1 MPDQLKL
8 FTMQKFIINIKKKS
22 VILITLS
29 VLVLFSAGFMSV
41 PNNKDFLLTKNMD
54 IFFSMIREINLFYVD
69 EKDPD
74 KLIEQGIMG
83 VLEGLDPYT
92 TYIPESE
99 MENYATM
106 TTGRYGGVGALIRQV
121 GEYVMIIEP
130 YENFP
135 AQKAGLR
142 AGDIITGIDGKSTK
156 LLPVNEVSELLKG
169 SPKSKIEI
177 TIQRSDSSE
186 PITRSIT
193 REEVKINNVTW
204 YGMVDESIGYI
215 QFNGFTENAHQEV
228 KNAVID
234 LKNNYGAKS
243 LILDVRGNPGGL
255 LLEAVNVTNLFVE
268 KGQEI
273 VSTKGKVK
281 QWDHV
286 YRARNNPLDTD
297 IPLVVLVGRASASA
311 AEIVAGAIQD
321 LDRGLV
327 LGQRTFGKGLIQT
340 TRQLSYNS
348 QLKITTAKYYTP
360 SGRSIQ
366 AVDFTDTGGVAV
378 PDSLINEFETM
389 NGRKVYDGGGIM
401 PDIEIVEERP
411 APILVN
417 LYTRNHLFN
426 YATRF
431 SQLNKT
437 IAPVGEFHIS
447 DEEYSKFI
455 DYLES
460 EDFDYQTQ
468 TEERFRQ
475 LIAAAKQE
483 KYYDPLTD
491 AFNDL
496 ENKLAHD
503 KERDLETFKPEIKS
517 LLKEE
522 IVSRYY
528 YQKGRV
534 EASLEGD
541 RYLLKAMEILNNN
554 VLYNSILDGKLIYPN
569 DQVAEG
575 YLPRIL
581 SGQKSLAFVVP
592 C

>member
-1 MPDQLKL
+1 
-8 FTMQKFIINIKKKS
+8 MQKFIKKIKKKS
-22 VILITLS
+22 VLLITLS
-29 VLVLFSAGFMSV
+29 GFMLLSAGFMSV
-41 PNNKDFLLTKNMD
+41 PGNRDFLLTKNMD
-54 IFFSMIREINLFYVD
+54 IFFSMIREISLFYVD
-69 EKDPD
+69 DKDPD
-74 KLIEQGIMG
+74 KLIEKGIMG

-135 AQKAGLR
+135 AQKSGLR
-142 AGDIITGIDGKSTK
+142 AGDIITGIDGKSTRH
-156 LLPVNEVSELLKG
+156 LPVNEVSELLKG
-169 SPKSKIEI
+169 SPKSKLEI
-177 TIQRSDSSE
+177 TIQRSGSSE

-193 REEVKINNVTW
+193 REEVKINNVAW

-228 KNAVID
+228 RNALID
-234 LKNNYGAKS
+234 LKTNHDAKS
-243 LILDVRGNPGGL
+243 IILDVRANPGGL
-255 LLEAVNVTNLFVE
+255 LIEAVNVTNLFVG

-297 IPLVVLVGRASASA
+297 IPLVVLVGRSSASA

-366 AVDFTDTGGVAV
+366 AVNFSETGGVAV
-378 PDSLINEFETM
+378 PDSLINEFKTV

-401 PDIEIVEERP
+401 PDIEIFEERP

-426 YATRF
+426 YATLF
-431 SQLNKT
+431 SQMNKT
-437 IAPVGEFHIS
+437 IPPVGEFHIS
-447 DEEYSKFI
+447 DEEYRKFI
-455 DYLES
+455 DYLET

-483 KYYDPLTD
+483 KYYDPLAD
-491 AFNDL
+491 AFKEL
-496 ENKLAHD
+496 ERKLAHD
-503 KERDLETFKPEIKS
+503 KEKDLETFKPEIKS

-528 YQKGRV
+528 YQKGRI

-541 RYLLKAMEILNNN
+541 KYLLKAMEILNNN
-554 VLYNSILDGKLIYPN
+554 ILYNSILDGKLIYPN

-581 SGQKSLAFVVP
+581 SSQRGLAYLVP